1 VSPADTNRKN
11 TFTMKPTDPWKGIEA
26 MTGIQYVTDE
36 KGERVAVQL
45 DLRIHAD
52 LWQEIE
58 DVLVSESRRDEESI
72 PLERVEAKRLQ
83 RGPLSMQLY

>member
-1 VSPADTNRKN
+1 
-11 TFTMKPTDPWKGIEA
+11 

-45 DLRIHAD
+45 DLRLHAD
-52 LWQEIE
+52 LWEEIE

-72 PLERVEAKRLQ
+72 PLEQIEAKLVQ
-83 RGPLSMQLY
+83 RGKLSA

>member
-1 VSPADTNRKN
+1 
-11 TFTMKPTDPWKGIEA
+11 
-26 MTGIQYVTDE
+26 MTGIRYVTNQ

-72 PLERVEAKRLQ
+72 PLEQVEAKLI
-83 RGPLSMQLY
+83 

>member
-1 VSPADTNRKN
+1 
-11 TFTMKPTDPWKGIEA
+11 
-26 MTGIQYVTDE
+26 MTGIRYVTDQ

-45 DLRIHAD
+45 DLRIHAG

-72 PLERVEAKRLQ
+72 PLEQIEAIRIR
-83 RGPLSMQLY
+83 RGKSSA

>member
-1 VSPADTNRKN
+1 
-11 TFTMKPTDPWKGIEA
+11 
-26 MTGIQYVTDE
+26 MTGIRYVTNE

-45 DLRIHAD
+45 DLRIHAG

-72 PLERVEAKRLQ
+72 PLEQIGARRIQ
-83 RGPLSMQLY
+83 RGNLSKQLY

>member
-1 VSPADTNRKN
+1 
-11 TFTMKPTDPWKGIEA
+11 
-26 MTGIQYVTDE
+26 MTGIRYVTNQ

-45 DLRIHAD
+45 DLRIHAG

-72 PLERVEAKRLQ
+72 PLEQVEAKRIR
-83 RGPLSMQLY
+83 RGKLSA